1 VSLKNKMIE
10 RRKQERCIYCGG
22 TELKLLD
29 DGVIKRICLICGK
42 DFEARRDS
50 DLTEF
55 HKIKDSWL

>member
-1 VSLKNKMIE
+1 MIE